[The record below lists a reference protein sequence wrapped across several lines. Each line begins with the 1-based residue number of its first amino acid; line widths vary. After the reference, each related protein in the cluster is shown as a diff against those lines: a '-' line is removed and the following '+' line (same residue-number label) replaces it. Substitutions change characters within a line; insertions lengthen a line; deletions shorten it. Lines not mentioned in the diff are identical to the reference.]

1 MAGRGVAVV
10 IEDEDDSRTE
20 LTQILQQSGFAVH
33 PTSTGAE
40 GIATV
45 ARRRPDIVTVDIGL
59 PDFDGI
65 EVSRRIRTFSGAY
78 VIIISKRAEE
88 ADALMGF
95 EAGADDYLVKPFRQR
110 ELIARINAMFRRPRP
125 AGQQCTGGR
134 SPAAGREPLLVL
146 EGAGRVPAPL
156 AAPGVLALPAEPPAG
171 LTMAYKGLV
180 LHERSGWVA
189 VDGIPVSLTRS
200 QLGILAALM
209 ENGRNVQSKADL
221 ARRLRDELPNTG
233 SFVSAKEERAVEV
246 QVSNLRKRLGETT
259 RRPRWIETVHGVGYR
274 MTM

>member
-45 ARRRPDIVTVDIGL
+45 AERRPDIVTVDIGL

-110 ELIARINAMFRRPRP
+110 ELIARINAMFRRPRL
-125 AGQQCTGGR
+125 AGQQYTGGR
-134 SPAAGREPLLVL
+134 SPAAGREPSLVV
-146 EGAGRVPAPL
+146 EGTGQVPAPIVT
-156 AAPGVLALPAEPPAG
+156 PGVLALPAEPPAG
-171 LTMAYKGLV
+171 FTSAHKGLV
-180 LHERSGWVA
+180 LHERSKQAA
-189 VDGIPVSLTRS
+189 VDGTPVSLTRS
-200 QLGILAALM
+200 QFDILLVLM
-209 ENGRNVQSKADL
+209 ENGRTIQTKADL
-221 ARRLRDELPNTG
+221 VRRLRNEPYHTG

-274 MTM
+274 MTP